1 MRYKTLEERQN
12 LNNTNNLYYKYEVDV
27 NDNNFNQIM
36 FGNLEDK
43 SCKSIKNYRINNNKI
58 FRSVTDNCFF
68 QSFNKNKNMN
78 YINLKSYNKS
88 RDNSSFIIKNNV
100 NNNQIK
106 SYLIIDNNKRNINTL
121 NIYIN
126 RGNFLKRQK
135 NNNMYEINSNRNIH
149 QYY

>member
-1 MRYKTLEERQN
+1 
-12 LNNTNNLYYKYEVDV
+12 
-27 NDNNFNQIM
+27 
-36 FGNLEDK
+36 
-43 SCKSIKNYRINNNKI
+43 
-58 FRSVTDNCFF
+58 
-68 QSFNKNKNMN
+68 MN

-100 NNNQIK
+100 NNNQIR